1 MGDLYNPFPKLPKN
15 VRQIGDP
22 DQVVR
27 LYMEDYVNTYLK
39 QLYPSGKQTMRVGVL
54 LGSTEQYDGT
64 PYIFIDGAMEL
75 EDVETDGEK
84 IVFSESSWKKLY
96 PAMESTFPKRTV
108 QGWFLCGGPS
118 SQLSPLNYWKQHS
131 QYFAGKNQLMYLN
144 HGLEGEEAVYVTSED
159 GFYRLKGHYIYYE
172 RNQMM
177 QDYMIMRKDV
187 RRVEPGSHE
196 KVIKDFRQRMT
207 VRKEQAGAK
216 QKTANALG
224 LACGIL
230 SVAVLAGGVVLMNN
244 YQKMRQMEGVLASV
258 LPADVSNWQEYQEEL
273 AGEPDFII
281 EEMPGN
287 VYPTEGETGESYT
300 AGGKQDGVWESADG
314 TEGQAGDETGTGV
327 QGQGGSDG
335 QAGQA
340 AGAGAGNSGKSGED
354 TDTGSGGSSGEG
366 ADDVSGDGMSSGEEA
381 DAAAGTG
388 GLSGASA
395 DAAAGNG
402 GPSEA
407 GADAAVGNHEP
418 SGAADAGGQ
427 AEGNDGADLSSHAA
441 AVGSGRESSLAGE
454 NSGETGRLVGM
465 GKEIGEGDSAEAAGT
480 PIDYEAAEAN
490 GYRVYQIGEGETL
503 YGICWREYGDLSR
516 LTEICELNSL
526 EDVDHILAGQ
536 KLILP

>member
-22 DQVVR
+22 DQVIR
-27 LYMEDYVNTYLK
+27 LYVEDYVNTYLK
-39 QLYPSGKQTMRVGVL
+39 RLYPSGKQTMRVGVL

-177 QDYMIMRKDV
+177 QDYMIMRKDA
-187 RRVEPGSHE
+187 RRVESGSHE
-196 KVIKDFRQRMT
+196 KVIKDFRQRMS

-300 AGGKQDGVWESADG
+300 AGGTQEETGENAG
-314 TEGQAGDETGTGV
+314 GAEGQAGDANGSGA
-327 QGQGGSDG
+327 QGGSDG
-335 QAGQA
+335 QA
-340 AGAGAGNSGKSGED
+340 AGAGAENSGQSGEG
-354 TDTGSGGSSGEG
+354 TGAGNGISSGEG
-366 ADDVSGDGMSSGEEA
+366 ADDVSGAGKSSEVGA
-381 DAAAGTG
+381 DTAAGNAG
-388 GLSGASA
+388 SSGASA
-395 DAAAGNG
+395 DTAAGN
-402 GPSEA
+402 A
-407 GADAAVGNHEP
+407 GSLGASADAAVGNHEP
-418 SGAADAGGQ
+418 SGEAGAGGQ
-427 AEGNDGADLSSHAA
+427 AEGNDGAAGGSDASSHAVA
-441 AVGSGRESSLAGE
+441 SGSGKESSLVGE
-454 NSGETGRLVGM
+454 NPGETGRLVGM
-465 GKEIGEGDSAEAAGT
+465 GKEIGEGDSAETDGT

-503 YGICWREYGDLSR
+503 YGICWKEYGNLSR
-516 LTEICELNSL
+516 LSEICELNSL